1 MSEDKE
7 STAIHEYAKQDGTA
21 AILFFY
27 RIYGEENGFD
37 PENVIEGLF
46 IREAAYTLVKEKY
59 KTAYFA

>member
-7 STAIHEYAKQDGTA
+7 STTIHEYAKQDGTA

-37 PENVIEGLF
+37 PENV
-46 IREAAYTLVKEKY
+46 KEII
-59 KTAYFA
+59 T